1 MQWRSAGDLAAR
13 LRRIVTALGLDYIDA
28 ARIRCVRVTGSRANA
43 LARIWGLPPVFQ
55 KALRVPAHYVIEFM
69 VPAFDRL
76 RPDQQ
81 DRVIIHELLHIPR
94 TFSGGIRPE
103 SSLSVRV
110 SRRTVEQYYRQYLAA
125 MRGRDGAGSPGRQGE
140 RSPRRAATTPR
151 RGGTMRTRRVRGP
164 RRGTT

>member
-1 MQWRSAGDLAAR
+1 MQWHPAGDLAAR
-13 LRRIVTALGLDYIDA
+13 LRRIVAALRLDYIDA
-28 ARIRCVRVTGSRANA
+28 SRIRCVRVTGSRANA

-55 KALRVPAHYVIEFM
+55 RALRVPAHYVIEFM

-76 RPDQQ
+76 RRDEQ

-103 SSLSVRV
+103 SSSSLSI

-125 MRGRDGAGSPGRQGE
+125 MRGRTSRRESRGGGGAPGPPP
-140 RSPRRAATTPR
+140 RSPVT
-151 RGGTMRTRRVRGP
+151 RGGCLGVRRP
-164 RRGTT
+164 APAALPP